1 MGKGKSLSTRLIVA
15 IVTSLLE
22 EAALVAIV
30 LWGLPQVGIEIP
42 LAGLI
47 IMMLI
52 LAAYDVG
59 IYRMG
64 SRALRKKPVNGL
76 PDMVGT
82 KGKVMNALVPN
93 GQVRIK
99 DELWDARSSG
109 ETIEAGAEVI
119 VVEQDG
125 LKLTV
130 CRSGDKDKKRQIS

>member
-1 MGKGKSLSTRLIVA
+1 MSTRLIVA

-47 IMMLI
+47 ILMLI
-52 LAAYDVG
+52 LAAYDVS

-82 KGKVMNALVPN
+82 RGKVINALVPN

-99 DELWDARSSG
+99 DELWEARSSG
-109 ETIEAGAEVI
+109 ETIETGVEVI

-130 CRSGDKDKKRQIS
+130 RRSGNKDKKRQTP